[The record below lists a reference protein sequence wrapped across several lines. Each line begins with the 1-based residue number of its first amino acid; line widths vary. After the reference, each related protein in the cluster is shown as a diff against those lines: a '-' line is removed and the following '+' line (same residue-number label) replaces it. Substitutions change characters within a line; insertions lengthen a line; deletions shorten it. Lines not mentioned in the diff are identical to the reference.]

1 MNVLNMAKPTTR
13 NRIWKTLG
21 KYSISQ
27 YFFSSIE
34 PSNQGFRIDVSVS
47 DSGHCDDHTVDT
59 LEVRDDMDIVKQRW
73 ISVVLY
79 QVNEPR
85 GRPPDREEHHD
96 DLQ

>member
-1 MNVLNMAKPTTR
+1 MTVLLPPADECC
-13 NRIWKTLG
+13 G
-21 KYSISQ
+21 
-27 YFFSSIE
+27 
-34 PSNQGFRIDVSVS
+34 IDVSVS